1 VEKNLKNCPSERF
14 CLLNL
19 VLDVNETA
27 RMRQLG
33 QDMKERIARKG
44 QPEEDSLQHGTADF
58 EPA

>member
-1 VEKNLKNCPSERF
+1 VEKNLKNGPSERF
-14 CLLNL
+14 FLLNL
-19 VLDVNETA
+19 VLDVNETV

-33 QDMKERIARKG
+33 QDMKERIARKA